1 MSLNVIPQE
10 QQLYKRIRLL
20 GEGSFGKAFLVESLK
35 DHQLYV
41 IKQMDLSR
49 MSEPEKKEMIREA
62 KILEAL
68 VHPNIVCF
76 KEVYRTKKGK
86 LCIVMD
92 YADGG
97 DLGKKIV
104 EMKKKN
110 GLFNENQ
117 ILDWFTQIC
126 LAMKHVHDRKI
137 LHRDLKNQ
145 NIFLTKDNTIK
156 LGDFGIARVL
166 SNTREKA
173 KTMVGTPYYLSPE
186 IIENKPYNF
195 ASDMWSLGVVL
206 YELCTLKP
214 PFNAENLKYL
224 ALKII
229 KGIYNPIPAQFSK
242 EMRKLIETLLR
253 KEPNSRPTVNEVLSI
268 FFIFRGIF

>member
-1 MSLNVIPQE
+1 MSSLSEP
-10 QQLYKRIRLL
+10 QLYKRLKLL

-35 DHQLYV
+35 DHLLYV
-41 IKQMDLSR
+41 IKQMDLTR
-49 MSEPEKKEMIREA
+49 MSDSEKKEMIREA
-62 KILEAL
+62 KILEAM
-68 VHPNIVCF
+68 VHPNIICF
-76 KEVYRTKKGK
+76 REVYRTKKGK

-92 YADGG
+92 YAEGG
-97 DLGKKIV
+97 DLAKKIS
-104 EMKKKN
+104 EMAKKN
-110 GLFNENQ
+110 VFFAENQ

-126 LAMKHVHDRKI
+126 LALKHVHDRKI

-145 NIFLTKDNTIK
+145 NIFLTKDNTVK

-195 ASDMWSLGVVL
+195 ASDIWSLGVVL

-229 KGIYNPIPAQFSK
+229 KGVYVPIPSQYSK
-242 EMRKLIETLLR
+242 DMRKLIESLL
-253 KEPNSRPTVNEVLSI
+253 KKDPAQRPTVNDVLSKEL
-268 FFIFRGIF
+268 GG

>member
-1 MSLNVIPQE
+1 MASLSE
-10 QQLYKRIRLL
+10 HQLYRRIKLL
-20 GEGSFGKAFLVESLK
+20 GQGSFGKAFLVESLK

-41 IKQMDLSR
+41 IKQMDLTR
-49 MSEPEKKEMIREA
+49 MSESEKKEMIREA

-76 KEVYRTKKGK
+76 REVYRTKKGK

-92 YADGG
+92 YAEGG
-97 DLGKKIV
+97 DLGKRISDNQ
-104 EMKKKN
+104 KK
-110 GLFNENQ
+110 GTFFPESQ

-126 LAMKHVHDRKI
+126 LALKHVHDRKI
-137 LHRDLKNQ
+137 LHRDIKNQ
-145 NIFLTKDNTIK
+145 NIFLTKDNMVK
-156 LGDFGIARVL
+156 LGDFGIARIL

-195 ASDMWSLGVVL
+195 ASDVWSLGVVL
-206 YELCTLKP
+206 YEMCALKP

-229 KGIYNPIPAQFSK
+229 KGSYNQIPSQYSK
-242 EMRKLIETLLR
+242 DLRKLIDVMM
-253 KEPNSRPTVNEVLSI
+253 KKDVNSRPTVIYMIN
-268 FFIFRGIF
+268 